1 MPHRSIARSILAQRD
16 SSCFWNLVAR
26 SFIRYCRYYALS
38 DTERMRTL
46 LHTLKCRAA
55 WDTDLS
61 NRLDYMR
68 QVAVVFSHSVE
79 EREQCLT
86 RRDLTKQTE
95 RATLH
100 LAKDGVG
107 VKYPPMTNRA

>member
-1 MPHRSIARSILAQRD
+1 M
-16 SSCFWNLVAR
+16 WNKP
-26 SFIRYCRYYALS
+26 
-38 DTERMRTL
+38 L
-46 LHTLKCRAA
+46 LNSHSTWA
-55 WDTDLS
+55 
-61 NRLDYMR
+61 NRQER

>member
-1 MPHRSIARSILAQRD
+1 MEQPPLEQSL
-16 SSCFWNLVAR
+16 
-26 SFIRYCRYYALS
+26 
-38 DTERMRTL
+38 
-46 LHTLKCRAA
+46 
-55 WDTDLS
+55 DLGKQTQ
-61 NRLDYMR
+61 R
-68 QVAVVFSHSVE
+68 QVVVVFSHSVE